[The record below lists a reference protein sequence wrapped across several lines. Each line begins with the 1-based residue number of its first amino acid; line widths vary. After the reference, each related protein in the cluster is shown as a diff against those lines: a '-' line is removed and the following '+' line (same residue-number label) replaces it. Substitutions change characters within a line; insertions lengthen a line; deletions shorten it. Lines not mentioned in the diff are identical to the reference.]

1 MHETSRDVSNP
12 CLALRRLRDVSETSQ
27 CMLAL
32 RWDVSETSQRRPCM
46 PCMRRLE
53 TSHRT
58 LYGSRLFCSKVGGR
72 WAQRANA
79 DGVEADLR
87 NGGCASKTFWSLF
100 TAVFASKKKKKVSVW
115 LMSRNFSRKYYTK
128 SMTRRLVTGMVTERK

>member
-1 MHETSRDVSNP
+1 MRRLETSQIQKCMHETSRDVTNP
-12 CLALRRLRDVSETSQ
+12 CMRRLE
-27 CMLAL
+27 
-32 RWDVSETSQRRPCM
+32 
-46 PCMRRLE
+46 MRRLE

-79 DGVEADLR
+79 DAVEADLR

-100 TAVFASKKKKKVSVW
+100 TAVFASKKKESQCLTDVS
-115 LMSRNFSRKYYTK
+115 
-128 SMTRRLVTGMVTERK
+128 

>member
-1 MHETSRDVSNP
+1 MH
-12 CLALRRLRDVSETSQ
+12 AFGI
-27 CMLAL
+27 
-32 RWDVSETSQRRPCM
+32 ETSQRRLM
-46 PCMRRLE
+46 HAFGIE

-87 NGGCASKTFWSLF
+87 NGGCASKTFWSHF
-100 TAVFASKKKKKVSVW
+100 TAVFASKKKKVSV
-115 LMSRNFSRKYYTK
+115 
-128 SMTRRLVTGMVTERK
+128 

>member
-1 MHETSRDVSNP
+1 MHETSQIQK
-12 CLALRRLRDVSETSQ
+12 CMHETSQ
-27 CMLAL
+27 
-32 RWDVSETSQRRPCM
+32 DVTN

-100 TAVFASKKKKKVSVW
+100 TAVFASKKKRKSVSD
-115 LMSRNFSRKYYTK
+115 
-128 SMTRRLVTGMVTERK
+128 

>member
-1 MHETSRDVSNP
+1 
-12 CLALRRLRDVSETSQ
+12 
-27 CMLAL
+27 
-32 RWDVSETSQRRPCM
+32 
-46 PCMRRLE
+46 MRRLE

-87 NGGCASKTFWSLF
+87 NGGGASKNFLSLF
-100 TAVFASKKKKKVSVW
+100 TAVFASKKKESQCLTNVS
-115 LMSRNFSRKYYTK
+115 
-128 SMTRRLVTGMVTERK
+128 